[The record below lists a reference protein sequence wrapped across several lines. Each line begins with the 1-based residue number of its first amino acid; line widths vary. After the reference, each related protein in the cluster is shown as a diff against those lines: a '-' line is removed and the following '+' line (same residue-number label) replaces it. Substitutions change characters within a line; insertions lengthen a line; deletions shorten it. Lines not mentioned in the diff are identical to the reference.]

1 MDTPQMV
8 YTVSPQNPGSDVVAE
23 TAAALAAAAIAFSN
37 FDNPCSQKKSDYKS
51 IETLK
56 PLMPYLRRINEGVNK
71 IYASKTLLLLQED
84 GTLKP
89 LTIELSLPH
98 PEGDNFGP
106 ISNVYTP
113 AQEGL
118 EDSVWQ
124 LSRHAVVE
132 PFVIAANRQLSVL
145 HPIYKLLYPLF
156 CDIMNINALARQIL
170 INGGGILEKTVFPGK
185 YSKELSFVLY
195 KDWVFPQ
202 QALPAELVKR
212 VMTVVDSNSHHG
224 IHLLIEDYP
233 YAVDGLEILSALE
246 SWVEDYCK
254 FYYTND
260 DIVRNDVELQS
271 WWKEL
276 QEVGHVASALHAA
289 VNYGQYPY
297 VGFLPNRLTL
307 SRRFMPEPNTPEYDE
322 LEQNPEN
329 VFLKTIT
336 PQLQTLLGISLIE
349 LLSKHPSYEVYLGQ
363 IECPEWTLDVE
374 PLKAFEKFGN

>member
-23 TAAALAAAAIAFSN
+23 TAAALAAAAIAT
-37 FDNPCSQKKSDYKS
+37 DKTGPSDSEFPPTRKLYVQVYGNQNS
-51 IETLK
+51 LIERYHIEQNLNGLK
-56 PLMPYLRRINEGVNK
+56 VE
-71 IYASKTLLLLQED
+71 
-84 GTLKP
+84 
-89 LTIELSLPH
+89 LTERLSR
-98 PEGDNFGP
+98 
-106 ISNVYTP
+106 
-113 AQEGL
+113 
-118 EDSVWQ
+118 

-224 IHLLIEDYP
+224 IHLLIEYYS
-233 YAVDGLEILSALE
+233 YAVDRLEILSALE

-349 LLSKHPSYEVYLGQ
+349 LLSKHPSYELYLGQ
-363 IECPEWTLDVE
+363 IENPEWTLEVE